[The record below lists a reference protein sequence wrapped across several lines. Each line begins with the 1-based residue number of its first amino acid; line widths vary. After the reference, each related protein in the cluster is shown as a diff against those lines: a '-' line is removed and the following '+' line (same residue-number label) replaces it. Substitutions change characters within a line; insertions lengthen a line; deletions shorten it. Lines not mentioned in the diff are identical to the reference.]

1 MSTFPSTTHAASR
14 FETTITLRTPYL
26 LFLGE
31 ADFDARAK
39 TAFGLRDWAPQ
50 SCLGQWR
57 LPTCKVTLGLPDMT
71 PAEAAAA
78 GAGSLVIGIAPKGGQ
93 IAESWLPTLRQ
104 AIDAGLDI
112 VSGMHDSLADIP
124 GLAEAAN
131 ARGVRLIDVRRPPA
145 GLPTATGRKRTGKR
159 LLTVGTDC
167 ALGKKYTA
175 LAIAKAM
182 RAQGIDADF
191 RATGQTGIMIAGRGL
206 PMDAVVSDFIAGAA
220 ECLSPDA
227 APDHWDIVEGQGAL
241 FHPAYAGVTLGLL
254 HGSQP
259 DALILCHDPAI
270 SRIKSLPDFLT
281 PSLEIAAA
289 RYLEA
294 GALTNPS
301 IRLVGVS
308 LITESMDEVTRKRT
322 LGDAEQR
329 LGVPAFDPLKTSLKP
344 VIDHILGR

>member
-1 MSTFPSTTHAASR
+1 MSVASK
-14 FETTITLRTPYL
+14 FETTVTLRTPYL

-39 TAFGLRDWAPQ
+39 TAFGLRDWAPKL
-50 SCLGQWR
+50 CLGQIR
-57 LPTCKVTLGLPDMT
+57 LPACKVTLGLPDMT
-71 PAEAAAA
+71 PAAAAIA
-78 GAGSLVIGIAPKGGQ
+78 GAGSLVIGVAPKGGQ
-93 IAESWLPTLRQ
+93 IAENWIPTLRL

-112 VSGMHDSLADIP
+112 VSGMHDSLEDIP
-124 GLAEAAN
+124 GLAEAAK
-131 ARGVRLIDVRRPPA
+131 ARGVRLINVRNPPLD
-145 GLPTATGRKRTGKR
+145 LPTGTGRKRTGKR

-175 LAIAKAM
+175 LAIANAM

-206 PMDAVVSDFIAGAA
+206 PMDAVVADFSAGAA

-259 DALILCHDPAI
+259 DALVLCHDPAI
-270 SRIKSLPDFLT
+270 SRIKSLPVFPT
-281 PSLEIAAA
+281 PSLEVAAA

-294 GALTNPS
+294 GALTNPA

-308 LITESMDEVTRKRT
+308 LITENMDEVTRQRV

-329 LGVPAFDPLKTSLKP
+329 LGVPAFDPLKTSLQP
-344 VIDHILGR
+344 VIDRMLGR